1 MKVKKTLCIILLASI
16 SLFTVACNKYNT
28 GNNIKTNTKEYI
40 ENDTEKSTKDNED
53 ENNNNTEEIYND
65 NLNSN
70 KDDIEDNNENDN
82 IVNDN
87 NIANDIK
94 EEEKE
99 GYKTNEEMERF
110 SMTTF
115 NTVPEF
121 CEYILDK
128 LDVTKMVGPTKSLGN
143 GSYYIRKNEN
153 NICIDIVMQMKSLKN
168 ETKMAKEIMDVKVKI
183 NDKYYSTFSL
193 VETLNNYY
201 FEETTRVKPLETRKV
216 HYIAEI
222 PISEY
227 NESMDVILTVNNK
240 DYYNNFNLKG
250 VTF

>member
-16 SLFTVACNKYNT
+16 SLFTVACNKDNT

-143 GSYYIRKNEN
+143 GSYYIRK
-153 NICIDIVMQMKSLKN
+153 MK
-168 ETKMAKEIMDVKVKI
+168 TIFV
-183 NDKYYSTFSL
+183 
-193 VETLNNYY
+193 
-201 FEETTRVKPLETRKV
+201 
-216 HYIAEI
+216 
-222 PISEY
+222 
-227 NESMDVILTVNNK
+227 
-240 DYYNNFNLKG
+240 
-250 VTF
+250 

>member
-1 MKVKKTLCIILLASI
+1 
-16 SLFTVACNKYNT
+16 
-28 GNNIKTNTKEYI
+28 
-40 ENDTEKSTKDNED
+40 
-53 ENNNNTEEIYND
+53 
-65 NLNSN
+65 
-70 KDDIEDNNENDN
+70 
-82 IVNDN
+82 
-87 NIANDIK
+87 
-94 EEEKE
+94 
-99 GYKTNEEMERF
+99 
-110 SMTTF
+110 
-115 NTVPEF
+115 
-121 CEYILDK
+121 
-128 LDVTKMVGPTKSLGN
+128 
-143 GSYYIRKNEN
+143 
-153 NICIDIVMQMKSLKN
+153 MQMKSLKN

>member
-16 SLFTVACNKYNT
+16 SLFTVACNKDNT